1 MFSVRRAFARKLS
14 IGILLLAIPIFVV
27 SLGILFTQS
36 RHMIRLE
43 AVGRANS
50 VLNST
55 MQRISRNLLT
65 IETATNAYS
74 WLIERSLQ
82 PDSLLAYSRRVVQLN
97 PHIDGCSISA
107 EPDVFPQYGKYF
119 SVYTVRETDTITTVI
134 EEEYDYFSKIWYKTP
149 RDLNKPCW
157 VAFFDESDSLELTID
172 GMVASYGRPLYNA
185 DNRFVGIVSTD
196 LSLLHLSKL
205 MSVEKPYPNSYFMM
219 IDDQG
224 RYFVHPDSTKLFTQ
238 TIFSGADPRR
248 QTDLIALG
256 HEMTAGNQGRM
267 NAVIDGVSCLVCYKP
282 VPGTS
287 WSLAIVCPD
296 RDVLASYH
304 RLTYIVIPLLIIGLF
319 VIVTLC
325 SRAVGQTIHPLNELL
340 DKTQSIAA
348 GNMEVYIPH
357 TQREDVIGNLQNSFA
372 TMLQSLN
379 FHIGIVR
386 YSSYQTKL
394 RNEELE
400 HATKLVQEADRQ
412 KTAFIQNVTHQ
423 IRTPLNIIMGFAQIL
438 GKESED
444 QLIEEEV
451 KSLTSTMTHN
461 SRLLSRI
468 VLMLFDSSD
477 SGTTKEKIEAAK
489 HESVPCNDVAR
500 EAVSYIKVYYP
511 NLYIYFLSEV
521 ADDFCIETNR
531 FFLMLSL
538 RELLYNAAKYSDQ
551 QNISLRITHSR
562 LSKGHAGGSVQFIV
576 EDTGKGI
583 APEDRESIFKFFTKV
598 DDLSQ
603 GLGLGLPLSKRHAQ
617 NLGGDLTLDT
627 DYQQGCRFIL
637 EIPCQPLN
645 LG

>member
-14 IGILLLAIPIFVV
+14 IGILILAIPIFVV

-55 MQRISRNLLT
+55 LQKISRNLMT

-97 PHIDGCSISA
+97 PHIDGCSIST
-107 EPDVFPQYGKYF
+107 EPDVFPQYGTYF

-149 RDLNKPCW
+149 RDLKKPCW
-157 VAFFDESDSLELTID
+157 AAYFDESDSLELTID

-185 DNRFVGIVSTD
+185 DNRFVGIISTD
-196 LSLLHLSKL
+196 LSLLHLSKI

-224 RYFVHPDSTKLFTQ
+224 RYFVHPDSTRLFTQ

-267 NAVIDGVSCLVCYKP
+267 NAVIDGVPCLVCYKP

-304 RLTYIVIPLLIIGLF
+304 RLTYIVIPLLIIGL
-319 VIVTLC
+319 IIIITLC

-340 DKTQSIAA
+340 DKTYSIAA
-348 GNMEVYIPH
+348 GNMEVYIPRS
-357 TQREDVIGNLQNSFA
+357 QREDVIGRLQNSFA

-379 FHIGIVR
+379 FHMGFVR
-386 YSSYQTKL
+386 YSSDQTKL

-400 HATKLVQEADRQ
+400 HATKLVQDADRQ

-438 GKESED
+438 GKENED

-521 ADDFCIETNR
+521 GDDFCIETNR

>member
-157 VAFFDESDSLELTID
+157 VAYFDESDSLELTID

-185 DNRFVGIVSTD
+185 DKRFVGIVSTD

-461 SRLLSRI
+461 SRLLNRI

-521 ADDFCIETNR
+521 ADDFRIETNR

>member
-157 VAFFDESDSLELTID
+157 VAYFDESDSLELTID

-185 DNRFVGIVSTD
+185 DNRFVGIVSID

-319 VIVTLC
+319 VIVKLC

-379 FHIGIVR
+379 FHMGFVR
-386 YSSYQTKL
+386 YSSDQTKL

-521 ADDFCIETNR
+521 GDDFCIETNR
-531 FFLMLSL
+531 QFLMLSL

-637 EIPCQPLN
+637 EIPCQPIN

>member
-157 VAFFDESDSLELTID
+157 VAYFDESDSLELTID

-319 VIVTLC
+319 VIVKLC

-379 FHIGIVR
+379 FHMGIVR

-637 EIPCQPLN
+637 ELPC
-645 LG
+645 

>member
-107 EPDVFPQYGKYF
+107 EPDVFPQYGKHF

-157 VAFFDESDSLELTID
+157 VAYFDESDSLELTID

-340 DKTQSIAA
+340 NKTQSIAA

-500 EAVSYIKVYYP
+500 EAVSYVKVYYP

-521 ADDFCIETNR
+521 GDDFCIETNR
-531 FFLMLSL
+531 QFIMLSL

-583 APEDRESIFKFFTKV
+583 APEDRETIFKFFTKI

>member
-74 WLIERSLQ
+74 WLVERSLQ

>member
-157 VAFFDESDSLELTID
+157 VAYFDESDSLELTID

-400 HATKLVQEADRQ
+400 HATKLVQEADWQ

-521 ADDFCIETNR
+521 GDDFCIETNR
-531 FFLMLSL
+531 QFLMLSL
-538 RELLYNAAKYSDQ
+538 RELIYNAAKYSDQ

-637 EIPCQPLN
+637 EIPCQPIN
-645 LG
+645 LD

>member
-119 SVYTVRETDTITTVI
+119 SVDTVRETDTITTVI

-157 VAFFDESDSLELTID
+157 VAYFDESDSLELTID

-319 VIVTLC
+319 VIVKLC

>member
-157 VAFFDESDSLELTID
+157 VAYFDESDSLELTID

-304 RLTYIVIPLLIIGLF
+304 RLTYIVIPLLIIGLL

-451 KSLTSTMTHN
+451 KSLTSTMAHN

-583 APEDRESIFKFFTKV
+583 APEDRETIFKFFTKI

>member
-157 VAFFDESDSLELTID
+157 AAYFDESDSLELTID

-185 DNRFVGIVSTD
+185 DKRFVGIISTD
-196 LSLLHLSKL
+196 LSLLHLSKI
-205 MSVEKPYPNSYFMM
+205 MSVEKPDPNSYFMM

-296 RDVLASYH
+296 SDVLASYH

-461 SRLLSRI
+461 SRLLNRI

-521 ADDFCIETNR
+521 ADDFRIETNR

-637 EIPCQPLN
+637 EIPCQPIN

>member
-157 VAFFDESDSLELTID
+157 VAYFDESDSLELTID

-205 MSVEKPYPNSYFMM
+205 ISVEKPYPNSYFMM

-304 RLTYIVIPLLIIGLF
+304 RLTYIVIPLLIIGLL

-583 APEDRESIFKFFTKV
+583 APEDRETIFKFFTKI

>member
-157 VAFFDESDSLELTID
+157 VAYFDESDSLELTID

-583 APEDRESIFKFFTKV
+583 APEDRESIFKFFTKI

-637 EIPCQPLN
+637 EIPCQPIN

>member
-157 VAFFDESDSLELTID
+157 VAYFDESDSLELTID

-185 DNRFVGIVSTD
+185 DKRFVGIVSTD

-319 VIVTLC
+319 VIVKLC

-379 FHIGIVR
+379 FHMGIVR

-583 APEDRESIFKFFTKV
+583 APEDRETIFKFFTKI

>member
-157 VAFFDESDSLELTID
+157 AAYFDESDSLELTID

-185 DNRFVGIVSTD
+185 DKRFVGIISTD
-196 LSLLHLSKL
+196 LSLLHLSKI

-461 SRLLSRI
+461 SRLLNRI

-521 ADDFCIETNR
+521 ADDFRIETNR

-637 EIPCQPLN
+637 EIPCQPIN

>member
-1 MFSVRRAFARKLS
+1 
-14 IGILLLAIPIFVV
+14 
-27 SLGILFTQS
+27 
-36 RHMIRLE
+36 
-43 AVGRANS
+43 
-50 VLNST
+50 
-55 MQRISRNLLT
+55 
-65 IETATNAYS
+65 
-74 WLIERSLQ
+74 
-82 PDSLLAYSRRVVQLN
+82 
-97 PHIDGCSISA
+97 
-107 EPDVFPQYGKYF
+107 
-119 SVYTVRETDTITTVI
+119 
-134 EEEYDYFSKIWYKTP
+134 
-149 RDLNKPCW
+149 
-157 VAFFDESDSLELTID
+157 
-172 GMVASYGRPLYNA
+172 
-185 DNRFVGIVSTD
+185 
-196 LSLLHLSKL
+196 

-348 GNMEVYIPH
+348 GNMKVYIPH

-438 GKESED
+438 GKENED

-500 EAVSYIKVYYP
+500 EAVSYVKVYYP

-521 ADDFCIETNR
+521 GDDFCIETNR
-531 FFLMLSL
+531 QFLMLSL

-637 EIPCQPLN
+637 EIPCQPIN

>member
-107 EPDVFPQYGKYF
+107 EPDVFPQYGKHF

-157 VAFFDESDSLELTID
+157 VAYFDESDSLELTID

-340 DKTQSIAA
+340 NKTQSIAA

-500 EAVSYIKVYYP
+500 EAVSYVKVYYP

-521 ADDFCIETNR
+521 GDDFCIETNR
-531 FFLMLSL
+531 QFIMLSL

-583 APEDRESIFKFFTKV
+583 APEDRETIFKFFTKI

-637 EIPCQPLN
+637 EIPCQPIN

>member
-157 VAFFDESDSLELTID
+157 VAYFDESDSLELTID

-500 EAVSYIKVYYP
+500 EAVSYVKVYYP

-521 ADDFCIETNR
+521 GDDFCIETNR
-531 FFLMLSL
+531 QFLMLSL

-637 EIPCQPLN
+637 EIPCQPIN

>member
-74 WLIERSLQ
+74 WLVERSLQ

-134 EEEYDYFSKIWYKTP
+134 EEEYDYFSKRWYKTP

-157 VAFFDESDSLELTID
+157 VAYFDESDSLELTID

-319 VIVTLC
+319 VIVKLC

-379 FHIGIVR
+379 FHMGIVR

-583 APEDRESIFKFFTKV
+583 APEDRETIFKFFTKI

-627 DYQQGCRFIL
+627 DYQEGCRFIL
-637 EIPCQPLN
+637 ELPC
-645 LG
+645 

>member
-107 EPDVFPQYGKYF
+107 EPDVFPQYGKHF

-282 VPGTS
+282 VPGTF

-319 VIVTLC
+319 VIVKLC

-357 TQREDVIGNLQNSFA
+357 TQREDVIGNLHNSYA

-583 APEDRESIFKFFTKV
+583 APEDRETIFKFFTKI

-637 EIPCQPLN
+637 EIPCQPIN

>member
-157 VAFFDESDSLELTID
+157 VAYFDESDSLELTID

-423 IRTPLNIIMGFAQIL
+423 IRTPLNIIMGFAQIF

-500 EAVSYIKVYYP
+500 EAVSYVKVYYP

-521 ADDFCIETNR
+521 GDDFCIETNR
-531 FFLMLSL
+531 QFIMLSL

-583 APEDRESIFKFFTKV
+583 ASEDRESIFKFFTKV

-637 EIPCQPLN
+637 EIPCQPIN

>member
-107 EPDVFPQYGKYF
+107 EPDVFPQYGKHF

-134 EEEYDYFSKIWYKTP
+134 EEEYDYFSKRWYKTP

-157 VAFFDESDSLELTID
+157 VAYFDESDSLELTID

-319 VIVTLC
+319 VIVKLC

-521 ADDFCIETNR
+521 GDDFCIETNR
-531 FFLMLSL
+531 QFLMLSL

>member
-107 EPDVFPQYGKYF
+107 EPDVFPQYGKHF

-157 VAFFDESDSLELTID
+157 VAYFDESDSLELTID

-400 HATKLVQEADRQ
+400 HATKLVQEADWQ

-500 EAVSYIKVYYP
+500 EAVSYVKVYYP

-521 ADDFCIETNR
+521 GDDFCIETNR

-637 EIPCQPLN
+637 EIPCQPIN

>member
-107 EPDVFPQYGKYF
+107 EPDVFPQYGKHF

-134 EEEYDYFSKIWYKTP
+134 EEEYDYFSKRWYKTP

-157 VAFFDESDSLELTID
+157 VAYFDESDSLELTID

-319 VIVTLC
+319 VIVKLC

-379 FHIGIVR
+379 FHMGIVR

-583 APEDRESIFKFFTKV
+583 APEDRESIFKFFTKI

-637 EIPCQPLN
+637 EIPCQPIN

>member
-107 EPDVFPQYGKYF
+107 EPDVFPQYGKHF

-157 VAFFDESDSLELTID
+157 VAYFDESDSLELTID

-185 DNRFVGIVSTD
+185 DKRFVGIVSTD

-379 FHIGIVR
+379 FHMGIVR

-521 ADDFCIETNR
+521 GDDFCIETNR

-583 APEDRESIFKFFTKV
+583 APEDRETIFKFFTKI

-637 EIPCQPLN
+637 EIPCQPIN

>member
-82 PDSLLAYSRRVVQLN
+82 PDSLLSYSRRVVQLN

-119 SVYTVRETDTITTVI
+119 SVYTVRETDAITTVI

-157 VAFFDESDSLELTID
+157 VAYFDESDSLELTID

-521 ADDFCIETNR
+521 GDDFCIETNR

-637 EIPCQPLN
+637 EIPCQPIN

>member
-134 EEEYDYFSKIWYKTP
+134 EEKYDYFSKIWYKTP

-157 VAFFDESDSLELTID
+157 VAYFDESDSLELTID

-319 VIVTLC
+319 VIVKLC

-500 EAVSYIKVYYP
+500 EAVSYVKVYYP

>member
-157 VAFFDESDSLELTID
+157 VAYFDESDSLELTID

-296 RDVLASYH
+296 SDVLASYH
-304 RLTYIVIPLLIIGLF
+304 RLTYIVIPLLIIGLL

-438 GKESED
+438 GKENED

-451 KSLTSTMTHN
+451 KSLTSTMAHN

-583 APEDRESIFKFFTKV
+583 APEDRETIFKFFTKI

-627 DYQQGCRFIL
+627 DYQEGCRFIL
-637 EIPCQPLN
+637 ELPCQPLN

>member
-74 WLIERSLQ
+74 WLVERSLQ

-107 EPDVFPQYGKYF
+107 EPDVFPQYGKHF

-157 VAFFDESDSLELTID
+157 VAYFDESDSLELTID

-379 FHIGIVR
+379 FHMGIVR

-637 EIPCQPLN
+637 EIPCQPIN

>member
-134 EEEYDYFSKIWYKTP
+134 EEKYDYFSKIWYKTP

-157 VAFFDESDSLELTID
+157 VAYFDESDSLELTID

-319 VIVTLC
+319 VIVKLC

-500 EAVSYIKVYYP
+500 EAVSYVKVYYP

-637 EIPCQPLN
+637 EIPQPI
-645 LG
+645 

>member
-107 EPDVFPQYGKYF
+107 EPDVFPQYGKHF

-157 VAFFDESDSLELTID
+157 VAYFDESDSLKLTID

-185 DNRFVGIVSTD
+185 DKRFVGIVSTD

-319 VIVTLC
+319 VIVKLC

-379 FHIGIVR
+379 FHMGIVR

>member
-1 MFSVRRAFARKLS
+1 
-14 IGILLLAIPIFVV
+14 
-27 SLGILFTQS
+27 
-36 RHMIRLE
+36 
-43 AVGRANS
+43 
-50 VLNST
+50 
-55 MQRISRNLLT
+55 
-65 IETATNAYS
+65 
-74 WLIERSLQ
+74 
-82 PDSLLAYSRRVVQLN
+82 
-97 PHIDGCSISA
+97 
-107 EPDVFPQYGKYF
+107 
-119 SVYTVRETDTITTVI
+119 
-134 EEEYDYFSKIWYKTP
+134 
-149 RDLNKPCW
+149 
-157 VAFFDESDSLELTID
+157 
-172 GMVASYGRPLYNA
+172 
-185 DNRFVGIVSTD
+185 
-196 LSLLHLSKL
+196 
-205 MSVEKPYPNSYFMM
+205 
-219 IDDQG
+219 
-224 RYFVHPDSTKLFTQ
+224 
-238 TIFSGADPRR
+238 
-248 QTDLIALG
+248 
-256 HEMTAGNQGRM
+256 
-267 NAVIDGVSCLVCYKP
+267 
-282 VPGTS
+282 
-287 WSLAIVCPD
+287 
-296 RDVLASYH
+296 
-304 RLTYIVIPLLIIGLF
+304 
-319 VIVTLC
+319 
-325 SRAVGQTIHPLNELL
+325 
-340 DKTQSIAA
+340 
-348 GNMEVYIPH
+348 MEVYIPH

-468 VLMLFDSSD
+468 LLMLFDSSD

-500 EAVSYIKVYYP
+500 EAVSFLKVYYP

-521 ADDFCIETNR
+521 GDDFCIETNR
-531 FFLMLSL
+531 QYLMISL

-627 DYQQGCRFIL
+627 DYQEGCRFIL
-637 EIPCQPLN
+637 ELPC
-645 LG
+645 

>member
-157 VAFFDESDSLELTID
+157 VAYFDESDSLELTID

-304 RLTYIVIPLLIIGLF
+304 RLTYIVIPLLIIGLL

-451 KSLTSTMTHN
+451 KSLTSTMAHN

-583 APEDRESIFKFFTKV
+583 APEDRETIFKFFTKI

-637 EIPCQPLN
+637 EIPCQPIN

>member
-107 EPDVFPQYGKYF
+107 EPDVFPQYGKHF

-157 VAFFDESDSLELTID
+157 VAYFDESDSLELTID

-379 FHIGIVR
+379 FHMGIVR

-583 APEDRESIFKFFTKV
+583 APEDRETIFKFFTKI

-637 EIPCQPLN
+637 EIPCQPIN

>member
-107 EPDVFPQYGKYF
+107 EPDVFPQYGKHF

-157 VAFFDESDSLELTID
+157 VAYFDESDSLELTID

-340 DKTQSIAA
+340 NKTQSIAA

-500 EAVSYIKVYYP
+500 EAVSYVKVYYP

-521 ADDFCIETNR
+521 GDDFCIETNR
-531 FFLMLSL
+531 QFIMLSL

>member
-157 VAFFDESDSLELTID
+157 VAYFDESDSLELTID

-296 RDVLASYH
+296 SDVLASYH

-521 ADDFCIETNR
+521 GDDFCIETNR
-531 FFLMLSL
+531 QFLMLSL

>member
-157 VAFFDESDSLELTID
+157 VAYFDESDSLELTID

-379 FHIGIVR
+379 FHMGIVR

-637 EIPCQPLN
+637 EIPCQPIN

>member
-14 IGILLLAIPIFVV
+14 IGILILAIPIFVV

-55 MQRISRNLLT
+55 LQKISRNLMT

-157 VAFFDESDSLELTID
+157 VAYFDESDSLALTID

-304 RLTYIVIPLLIIGLF
+304 RLTYIVIPLLIIGLI
-319 VIVTLC
+319 VIITLC

-340 DKTQSIAA
+340 DKTHSIAA
-348 GNMEVYIPH
+348 GNMEVYIPRS
-357 TQREDVIGNLQNSFA
+357 QREDVIGRLQNSFA

-379 FHIGIVR
+379 FHMGFVR
-386 YSSYQTKL
+386 YSSDQTKL

-521 ADDFCIETNR
+521 GDDFCIETNR
-531 FFLMLSL
+531 QFLMLSL

-583 APEDRESIFKFFTKV
+583 APEDRETIFKFFTKI

-637 EIPCQPLN
+637 EIPSN
-645 LG
+645 L

>member
-107 EPDVFPQYGKYF
+107 EPDVFPQYGKHF

-157 VAFFDESDSLELTID
+157 VAYFDESDSLELTID

-185 DNRFVGIVSTD
+185 DKRFVGIVSTD

-224 RYFVHPDSTKLFTQ
+224 RYFVHPDSTRLFTQ

-296 RDVLASYH
+296 SDVLASYH

-379 FHIGIVR
+379 FHMGIVR

-521 ADDFCIETNR
+521 GDDFCIETNR

-583 APEDRESIFKFFTKV
+583 APEDRESIFKFFTKI

-637 EIPCQPLN
+637 EIPC
-645 LG
+645 

>member
-134 EEEYDYFSKIWYKTP
+134 EEEYDYFSKRWYKTP

-157 VAFFDESDSLELTID
+157 VAYFDESDSLELTID

-319 VIVTLC
+319 VIVKLC

-379 FHIGIVR
+379 FHMGIVR

>member
-157 VAFFDESDSLELTID
+157 VAYFDESDSLELTID

-340 DKTQSIAA
+340 NKTQSIAA

-500 EAVSYIKVYYP
+500 EAVSYVKVYYP

-521 ADDFCIETNR
+521 GDDFCIETNR
-531 FFLMLSL
+531 QFIMLSL

-583 APEDRESIFKFFTKV
+583 APEDRETIFKFFTKI